1 MFDLATLLP
10 IALAASSLAMP
21 ATLSVRQDSCT
32 ALGVDATSSLTYNFQ
47 LEVVDPSAAD
57 SATGAVLALV
67 NGDSNDGLWFLKV
80 SATLL
85 SLVDIIS
92 RAAFRPGNPS
102 ERHGR
107 LQAPGSSP
115 ICSAADSIFL
125 TSKSGLTLSA
135 IALRRWRTGI
145 SARPPCPDSITPI
158 ALVSP
163 LGATHPHPTNQE
175 CREAMA
181 VPEYY
186 RRQELA
192 ASGEAMKHAGPR
204 TVDT

>member
-32 ALGVDATSSLTYNFQ
+32 ALGVGATSSLTYNFQ

-107 LQAPGSSP
+107 LLGVEAQQWGPH
-115 ICSAADSIFL
+115 
-125 TSKSGLTLSA
+125 SK
-135 IALRRWRTGI
+135 
-145 SARPPCPDSITPI
+145 P
-158 ALVSP
+158 
-163 LGATHPHPTNQE
+163 
-175 CREAMA
+175 
-181 VPEYY
+181 
-186 RRQELA
+186 
-192 ASGEAMKHAGPR
+192 
-204 TVDT
+204 